1 MVLLIYNYAEIT
13 IRRAELSEVDI
24 IKSIVKEAYASV
36 KKQLSRAPGALSEGL
51 DKISRQIQMGNQ
63 YVALV
68 GTNIVGCMRVS
79 LRGQSGVISRIA
91 VRTEYRKRRIGTML
105 IDYGENLLEHMNATS
120 VDIEVYGAIN
130 EQLAFYEKMG
140 YEEIERT
147 LRAREEIV
155 VMRKSL
161 LEEEIVED
169 DDF

>member
-1 MVLLIYNYAEIT
+1 MVFPIYNYAEIT
-13 IRRAELSEVDI
+13 IRRADLIEVDI
-24 IKSIVKEAYASV
+24 IRAIIKDAYKSVR
-36 KKQLSRAPGALSEGL
+36 KQLSRRPGALGEGL

-79 LRGQSGVISRIA
+79 LRGQSGLISRIA
-91 VRTEYRKRRIGTML
+91 VKTSHRKRRIGTML

-120 VDIEVYGAIN
+120 VDIDVYGAIN

-147 LRAREEIV
+147 VREGEEIV

-161 LEEEIVED
+161 LEEEVIDED
-169 DDF
+169 L